1 MRQLF
6 AGEPHQVVK
15 VTVPGY
21 SVKRRGYDLVRCR
34 DADETVSWI
43 AEKDAVLS
51 SDDFGKDLASVQ
63 TLQRKHEGIERDLA
77 ALEVRKLE
85 I

>member
-1 MRQLF
+1 
-6 AGEPHQVVK
+6 
-15 VTVPGY
+15 
-21 SVKRRGYDLVRCR
+21 
-34 DADETVSWI
+34 VSWI

-77 ALEVRKLE
+77 ALEVRNYKIKETRLKQRFRSAW
-85 I
+85 ICVT